1 MFDKNM
7 FRYQLPTNHIDFP
20 IKLVEFSLIL
30 VALEALDQD
39 FFDENHGESQSM
51 NFENGQWMTANR
63 ETQ

>member
-1 MFDKNM
+1 
-7 FRYQLPTNHIDFP
+7 
-20 IKLVEFSLIL
+20 LIL

-39 FFDENHGESQSM
+39 FFDENHGGESQSM